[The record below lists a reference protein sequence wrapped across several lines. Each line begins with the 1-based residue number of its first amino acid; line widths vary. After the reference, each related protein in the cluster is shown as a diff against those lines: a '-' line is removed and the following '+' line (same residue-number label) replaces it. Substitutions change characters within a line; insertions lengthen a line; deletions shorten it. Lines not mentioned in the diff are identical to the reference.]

1 MNPLEYE
8 QQSIVQEADDNVI
21 DEGDV
26 IYDDNCMYDI
36 SDYNVSDMPPIIFL
50 IETSTTK

>member
-8 QQSIVQEADDNVI
+8 QESILPDEDDDVI
-21 DEGDV
+21 NEGDV

-36 SDYNVSDMPPIIFL
+36 SDYNVSDMPPIIFA
-50 IETSTTK
+50 IETSTTG